1 MVDSPGAFILETF
14 SSNPNMSKTVHMLRS
29 ILILVSYELKN
40 HHTKYDSA
48 SFRALYSERLSRGD
62 FMSHIYPLRC
72 QTYRTVYFPPKHSSL
87 S

>member
-14 SSNPNMSKTVHMLRS
+14 SSNPNMSKTADMLRS

-40 HHTKYDSA
+40 HTKYNSA
-48 SFRALYSERLSRGD
+48 SFRALYSDRHSRGD

-72 QTYRTVYFPPKHSSL
+72 QTYRTVYFLPKHSSL